1 MRALRRS
8 GVCVFTAGRTG
19 GGRDGGGAKHCES
32 ALRGDEA
39 AVIGRGEE
47 ACLPGLRPLLRR
59 CGLLAAMASG
69 LWCEP
74 CHALS
79 NREDELVA
87 AMAGPATELRSVTS
101 RSHPMC
107 ACYPGGGARY
117 VRHLDNPGGAGCNGR
132 LLTCLYYLNPAWR
145 GEDGGQLRLHRRD
158 GCVVDVE
165 PLLDRL
171 VLFWSEEGNS
181 LLFACLMLVY

>member
-1 MRALRRS
+1 MLARAAPAPAQVWAPRCDGFWPLVRAVHRALS
-8 GVCVFTAGRTG
+8 
-19 GGRDGGGAKHCES
+19 H
-32 ALRGDEA
+32 
-39 AVIGRGEE
+39 
-47 ACLPGLRPLLRR
+47 
-59 CGLLAAMASG
+59 
-69 LWCEP
+69 
-74 CHALS
+74 
-79 NREDELVA
+79 REDELVA

-117 VRHLDNPGGAGCNGR
+117 VHHLDNPGGAGCNGR

-145 GEDGGQLRLHRRD
+145 GEDGGQLRLHRRG

-171 VLFWSEEGNS
+171 VL
-181 LLFACLMLVY
+181 